1 MFHLDLP
8 VLEKIL
14 RAVIVYAFLVVA
26 LRLAGKREMAQ
37 LSSADFIVLLAVANA
52 VQNGIIGNDNSVTGG
67 LIGATALFAVNGS
80 LVALLFR
87 SRRVRDVVEGSATT
101 LVENGDFV
109 QAAPG
114 APRSPVT
121 TCSSPP
127 GTPGCRRSRRPRASC
142 SSQTARSWP
151 RPRSP
156 APPMSVWMRSPIRS
170 RSSPSRSAAWPT
182 GDQLRSTRP
191 SMSPGS
197 TSEI

>member
-80 LVALLFR
+80 LVALFFR

-109 QAAPG
+109 QAAL
-114 APRSPVT
+114 RRTQVT
-121 TCSSPP
+121 RHDVLVAARRAGMSTLEETESVVLEPN
-127 GTPGCRRSRRPRASC
+127 GTIVATPKVPSASDVRLDALTHQVAELTEQIRRLADR
-142 SSQTARSWP
+142 
-151 RPRSP
+151 
-156 APPMSVWMRSPIRS
+156 
-170 RSSPSRSAAWPT
+170 
-182 GDQLRSTRP
+182 
-191 SMSPGS
+191 
-197 TSEI
+197 

>member
-67 LIGATALFAVNGS
+67 IIGATALFAVNGT

-87 SRRVRDVVEGSATT
+87 SSAARRVVEGSATT
-101 LVENGDFV
+101 LVDDGHFVEPALKRTQVTHHDVLVAARRAGMSSLEETKSVVLEPNGTIVATPRVPSDSDARLDALTRQV
-109 QAAPG
+109 ALLTEEIKRLAA
-114 APRSPVT
+114 R
-121 TCSSPP
+121 
-127 GTPGCRRSRRPRASC
+127 
-142 SSQTARSWP
+142 
-151 RPRSP
+151 
-156 APPMSVWMRSPIRS
+156 
-170 RSSPSRSAAWPT
+170 
-182 GDQLRSTRP
+182 
-191 SMSPGS
+191 
-197 TSEI
+197 